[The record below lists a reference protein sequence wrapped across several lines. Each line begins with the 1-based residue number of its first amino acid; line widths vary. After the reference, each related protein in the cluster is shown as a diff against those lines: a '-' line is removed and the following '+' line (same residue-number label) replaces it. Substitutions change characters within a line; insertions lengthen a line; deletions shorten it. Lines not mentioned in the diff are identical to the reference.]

1 MDDSFKLQAFLL
13 AAKHRSFS
21 LAARDLHITQPAL
34 SFQIK
39 TLENLYATKLFL
51 RKGRSVEP
59 TEAGR
64 ILELYARKILT
75 LVQES
80 REAIA
85 EVSKQGPKRLSVGGG
100 NTSGPYVLA
109 TLIGAYKQFHPE
121 IEVFMKIGTFEQLL
135 HMLAEGE
142 IDLFLSRQPPLSLE
156 IGHVCEPYGEM
167 SMRAV
172 ASPNHLLSRKRNVT
186 VNQLAQESFIL
197 QRKGSIGRDLINS
210 FFTKRNLFIKVC
222 MEFESLE
229 AVKAAVRENF
239 GISILNEPS
248 IMSEVT
254 TRALKILQVPEL
266 KISYPL
272 FIFYGRD
279 KRLSAAAMDFLTF
292 LRLRS
297 AVQKSSGKS
306 GKVR

>member
-1 MDDSFKLQAFLL
+1 
-13 AAKHRSFS
+13 
-21 LAARDLHITQPAL
+21 
-34 SFQIK
+34 
-39 TLENLYATKLFL
+39 
-51 RKGRSVEP
+51 
-59 TEAGR
+59 
-64 ILELYARKILT
+64 
-75 LVQES
+75 
-80 REAIA
+80 
-85 EVSKQGPKRLSVGGG
+85 
-100 NTSGPYVLA
+100 
-109 TLIGAYKQFHPE
+109 
-121 IEVFMKIGTFEQLL
+121 MKIGTFEQLL

-197 QRKGSIGRDLINS
+197 HRNGSIGRDLINS

-306 GKVR
+306 EKVR

>member
-1 MDDSFKLQAFLL
+1 MDDFFKLQAFLL
-13 AAKHRSFS
+13 AAKHGSFS
-21 LAARDLHITQPAL
+21 SAAHDLHITQPAL

-39 TLENLYATKLFL
+39 TLENLFATKLFL

-64 ILELYARKILT
+64 ILELYAKKILM

-80 REAIA
+80 KEAIS

-100 NTSGPYVLA
+100 STSGPYVLA

-135 HMLAEGE
+135 EMLAQGE
-142 IDLFLSRQPPLSLE
+142 INLFLSRQPPLSLD
-156 IGHVCEPYGEM
+156 IGYMCEPYGEM

-172 ASPNHLLSRKRNVT
+172 ASPTHSLSRRRHVT
-186 VNQLAQESFIL
+186 LNRLAQESFIL
-197 QRKGSIGRDLINS
+197 QRKGSIGRSLINS
-210 FFTKRNLFIKVC
+210 FFTSRNLFIKVC

-248 IMSEVT
+248 IISEVS
-254 TRALKILQVPEL
+254 TRGLKILRVPEL

-272 FIFYGRD
+272 FIFYGRN
-279 KRLSAAAMDFLTF
+279 KRLSLAARNFLTF
-292 LRLRS
+292 LRLKS
-297 AVQKSSGKS
+297 SVQKATVKHE
-306 GKVR
+306 R

>member
-172 ASPNHLLSRKRNVT
+172 ASPNHLLFRKRNVT